1 MLTETAERWGTPLAD
16 TAQEKINKVY
26 ESLTRAERQL
36 AGVILEN
43 YPMSGMGSIT
53 RLAEKAS
60 VSTPTVARMVQKLGY
75 SGFPEFQ
82 DTLRQEVEARFS
94 NPIAKHESW
103 AQSAPEE
110 HLLNRFT
117 EAVIGNIRQTL
128 ASVDPAQFDALAA
141 LLADE
146 SNALYI
152 TGGRITHA
160 LSEYLHLHMQV
171 IRARVRHIRSTSNAW
186 PHDLLDISEG
196 DVVLI
201 YDIRR
206 YENSTLRLAEIAKAQ
221 GARVVLITDQ
231 WQSPISQYAE
241 ISLNCRIEAPSAWDS
256 TIAMMLLSE
265 TLIAAVQ
272 EASWGRTEQRM
283 RTLEDMFDQTKIF
296 RKFV

>member
-1 MLTETAERWGTPLAD
+1 MAD
-16 TAQEKINKVY
+16 TAQELIEKIHD
-26 ESLTRAERQL
+26 SLTRAEKQL

-43 YPMSGMGSIT
+43 YPSSGMGSIT
-53 RLAEKAS
+53 KLADRAS

-82 DTLRQEVEARFS
+82 DALRNEVEARFS

-103 AQSAPEE
+103 TQSAPQE

-117 EAVIGNIRQTL
+117 DAVIGNIRQTL
-128 ASVDPAQFDALAA
+128 AHIDPEQFDALSH

-146 SNALYI
+146 SHALYI

-171 IRARVRHIRSTSNAW
+171 IRARVRHIRGTSNAW
-186 PHDLLDISEG
+186 PHDLLDLREG
-196 DVVLI
+196 DIVLI

-206 YENSTLRLAEIAKAQ
+206 YENSTLRLAEIARDR
-221 GARVVLITDQ
+221 GARVVLFTDQ
-231 WQSPISQYAE
+231 WQSPIRQYAE

-256 TIAMMLLSE
+256 TVAMMLLSE

-272 EASWGRTEQRM
+272 EASWERTKNRM
-283 RTLEDMFDQTKIF
+283 NALEGMFDQTKIF